1 MQDDPRHMFLEEVAF
16 DLPNALSLEGG
27 ACGASTSGSPNSG
40 FQGSEHDM
48 TRIRVPVRFKERGPQ
63 ECLVAVVLALWGWG
77 R

>member
-1 MQDDPRHMFLEEVAF
+1 
-16 DLPNALSLEGG
+16 
-27 ACGASTSGSPNSG
+27 
-40 FQGSEHDM
+40 M